1 MPPLVVSS
9 VAIVGIIWVLM
20 VLGIRLYLRCKL
32 NGPIGNDDY
41 AAILATSL
49 GIAQSALVLASV
61 NSGLGKQSSSI
72 QNELTN
78 DEKTVKA
85 SLSPFLLLS
94 IGYERTIHTR
104 VFSMLTKPPSTK
116 QLGYAATLLYLA
128 ATYVSRA
135 SSCLLYIRLTST
147 RSHLL
152 AAFTGLCISIIGG
165 SICLLATAFQ
175 CKMPEPWAAPHG
187 RQCIDTVRGII

>member
-1 MPPLVVSS
+1 
-9 VAIVGIIWVLM
+9 M

-41 AAILATSL
+41 AAILATCL

-61 NSGLGKQSSSI
+61 NTGLGRQHTSI
-72 QNELTN
+72 QDDLIG
-78 DEKTVKA
+78 DDKIAKA
-85 SLSPFLLLS
+85 SFSLS
-94 IGYERTIHTR
+94 
-104 VFSMLTKPPSTK
+104 FSVDQTQTNKTYSLMSKTDSMCT

-152 AAFTGLCISIIGG
+152 AAFVGLSVSIIGG
-165 SICLLATAFQ
+165 SICLFAAAFQ
-175 CKMPEPWAAPHG
+175 CKMPKPWGAPNG
-187 RQCIDTVRGII
+187 WQCIDTVSERYYLNAEDKWKGFPD